1 MRRAPK
7 LVQITYIQVI
17 RMTREQVIVEIK
29 EDNKYGVNKDMAEYT
44 EADEGSNKTIEPLQ
58 VVDPSQSRAFA
69 INVIALLPYMLQNYE
84 DDNPLCIQAAE
95 NIAQVLPRLMKI

>member
-1 MRRAPK
+1 MQQQLKWRDFPGVHALLLK
-7 LVQITYIQVI
+7 GCTCATTYEATITLLSRFTQL
-17 RMTREQVIVEIK
+17 T
-29 EDNKYGVNKDMAEYT
+29 D
-44 EADEGSNKTIEPLQ
+44 LQ

-95 NIAQVLPRLMKI
+95 NIAQVLTRLIRKI